1 MTTTRNPLVEL
12 MASNGAKHF
21 IAVLDDLRD
30 YYAMQAAGKG
40 LSADDRAHGS
50 GELAAILALKLDA
63 EEAAKTINRE

>member
-1 MTTTRNPLVEL
+1 MTTTRKPIVEL

-21 IAVLDDLRD
+21 IAVLDELRD

-40 LSADDRAHGS
+40 LSADDRAHGA
-50 GELAAILALKLDA
+50 GELGAILALKQDA